1 MPYETMDKNIY
12 CYWVGISTVFIYF
25 GTSCSRHQDHHRG
38 LWHTYYLMHLDTRNK
53 NVYDLVNW
61 AHPVRGSWPK
71 YYLMPLDTW
80 FRGEDLNHLK
90 IFRNYLVQVVQN
102 HPGAH
107 NLHSIWYPMTQEH
120 IWFRGQ
126 NPNRF
131 EIICHFQLW
140 RRGWPRGPD
149 LIYLFYCPSQTI

>member
-1 MPYETMDKNIY
+1 MKQWARIY
-12 CYWVGISTVFIYF
+12 IVIGWGFQPFSYILALPVRDIRTTTGAYDIHTIWCTLTQ
-25 GTSCSRHQDHHRG
+25 GTR
-38 LWHTYYLMHLDTRNK
+38 MI
-53 NVYDLVNW
+53 VYDLVNW
-61 AHPVRGSWPK
+61 ANLFEAHDLYTIWCPLTHGLGVRIS
-71 YYLMPLDTW
+71 TI
-80 FRGEDLNHLK
+80 LK